1 MTEASIDYKKAEELE
16 ERYDP
21 EMQFRQTYSL
31 ARWMVIGLL
40 FLLSLFHYY
49 TAGFGVLEHHWHVGI
64 HLAFVLGLI
73 YLVYTPHRGHDATQQ
88 IASTVGQSIRWPDL
102 IKIGVPTLFVY
113 GMMGALPAML
123 LFTYFILVVHFSRRY
138 CATRQ
143 VTETATTDHVL
154 AAMLALFALH
164 MVGVSLGV
172 IGDNLWGDNGV
183 PPAIRIGLA
192 VMMLTLAIE
201 AQRRMPIVVM
211 YFLIVGYYY
220 GGGIGGITWGLENN
234 GLGLI
239 TTSSFVALLIALEP
253 IVRGVIHPSS
263 AEAKA
268 RDAARHGGVPF
279 YDWFLFVLIGISSMY
294 VAVTY
299 EGMGGILQELN
310 FRIGDPHLFDILMG
324 TALVLIVVEAAR
336 RTSGIS
342 LPIITNLFI
351 MYALF
356 GVYFQYPLV
365 NPGTSWPALM
375 DHLYLKGE
383 GINGRPVFVVATYVF
398 HFVLFGMVAIRVGLG
413 QLFIDVAHCVAG
425 RFAGGP
431 AKVSVLASGMMG
443 MISGSSIANTVMTG
457 SLTIPTMKRIGYKP
471 HFAGAVE
478 AAASTG
484 GQITP
489 PIMGSAAF
497 LMVEFL
503 EIPLRNV
510 ILAAIIPAAMHFL
523 GVLIMVHFEAKRL
536 GLRGLR
542 DHEIPKLMRVLA
554 RRWLTIIPFIG
565 IIYMIFTGSTPYW
578 AAFWA
583 ISAALIMGFGKSLI
597 GWVARTQLKMDAER
611 AVKYIGCDAINLRG
625 FIDAFQMGGKYAL
638 SVGAAAA
645 TVGIIIGVLTITGT
659 PFNIATMVN
668 AFATDFGTILSAID
682 PTGLLTVQ
690 SATLFMTLVLVA
702 LSCIVMGAGLPT
714 TATYL
719 VLATMA
725 TPALAVLGVDA
736 MQTHFFVFYYGVLA
750 DITPPVALAAYAGAT
765 IAQANLMQTGNT
777 AFRLGAAKALVP
789 FVFMYAPSMLLVL
802 DGFTWEEFFIATGGS
817 ALGIVMLG
825 AALTGYFIANMRP
838 WHRWLL
844 GAAAV
849 LVVAPG
855 LESGGIGL
863 ALALPVLLL
872 QLTAWR
878 RHRALST

>member
-1 MTEASIDYKKAEELE
+1 MADSAIDYKKAEELE

-21 EMQFRQTYSL
+21 EMQFRSTYAL
-31 ARWMVIGLL
+31 AKWMVVGLL

-49 TAGFGVLEHHWHVGI
+49 TAGFGVLTHHWHVGF

-73 YLVYTPHRGHDATQQ
+73 YLVYTPHRGVDGIGQ
-88 IASTVGQSIRWPDL
+88 IAPTAGLSIRWPDL
-102 IKIGVPTLFVY
+102 VKIGVPTLFVY
-113 GMMGALPAML
+113 GMMGTFPAIV
-123 LFTYFILVVHFSRRY
+123 LFSYFIFIVHFSRRF
-138 CATRQ
+138 CASHDIPER
-143 VTETATTDHVL
+143 ATTDHVL
-154 AAMLALFALH
+154 VAMLALFALH
-164 MVGVSLGV
+164 MAGVVTGL
-172 IGDNLWGDNGV
+172 IDENLWGKNGA
-183 PPAIRIGLA
+183 PPAIRVGAA
-192 VMMLTLAIE
+192 VMMLTMTIE
-201 AQRRMPIVVM
+201 ARRRMPVVIM
-211 YFLIVGYYY
+211 IFLAVGYYF
-220 GGGIGGITWGLENN
+220 GGGIGDFTWGIDNN
-234 GLGLI
+234 GLKLI
-239 TTSSFVALLIALEP
+239 TAVSFLSLLISVEP
-253 IVRGVIHPSS
+253 LIRGVIYRTS

-268 RDAARHGGVPF
+268 HDASRHGGVPF
-279 YDWFLFVLIGISSMY
+279 YDWFLFVLIGISSLY

-299 EGMGGILQELN
+299 EGMGDILFELN
-310 FRIGDPHLFDILMG
+310 FRIGDPHFIDIMMG

-342 LPIITNLFI
+342 LPIITNLFV

-356 GVYFQYPLV
+356 GIYFQYPLV

-383 GINGRPVFVVATYVF
+383 GINGRPVFRGRHICIPFCSVWHGCDPGRIGPAF
-398 HFVLFGMVAIRVGLG
+398 HRYCALCSGSF
-413 QLFIDVAHCVAG
+413 C
-425 RFAGGP
+425 GGP

-503 EIPLRNV
+503 EIPLKNV
-510 ILAAIIPAAMHFL
+510 ILAAIIPATMHFL
-523 GVLIMVHFEAKRL
+523 GVLTMVHFEAKRL

-542 DHEIPKLMRVLA
+542 DEEIPKLRHALS
-554 RRWLTIIPFIG
+554 RRWLTIIPFLS
-565 IIYMIFTGSTPYW
+565 IIYMIFSGSTPYW

-583 ISAALIMGFGKSLI
+583 ISAALVMGFAKSFI
-597 GWVARTQLKMDAER
+597 GWAARTQLNMNEEKV
-611 AVKYIGCDAINLRG
+611 VKYIGCDAINLRG

-645 TVGIIIGVLTITGT
+645 TVGIIIGVLTVTGT
-659 PFNIATMVN
+659 PFNIAAMVN
-668 AFATDFGTILSAID
+668 AFALDFGTLLSAID

-702 LSCIVMGAGLPT
+702 VSCIVMGAGLPT

-802 DGFTWEEFFIATGGS
+802 DGFTWEEFFIATGGC
-817 ALGIVMLG
+817 ALGVVMLG
-825 AALTGYFIANMRP
+825 AALTGYFVAEMRP

-844 GAAAV
+844 GLASI

-855 LESGGIGL
+855 MESGAVGMV
-863 ALALPVLLL
+863 LALPVLLL
-872 QLTAWR
+872 QLTAWQR
-878 RHRALST
+878 NRSMLT

>member
-1 MTEASIDYKKAEELE
+1 MADSAIDYKKAEELE

-21 EMQFRQTYSL
+21 EMQFRSTYAL
-31 ARWMVIGLL
+31 AKWMVVGLL

-49 TAGFGVLEHHWHVGI
+49 TAGFGVLTHHWHVGF

-73 YLVYTPHRGHDATQQ
+73 YLVYTPHRGIDGIGQ
-88 IASTVGQSIRWPDL
+88 IAPTAGLSIRWPDL
-102 IKIGVPTLFVY
+102 VKIGVPTLFVY
-113 GMMGALPAML
+113 GMMGTFPAIV
-123 LFTYFILVVHFSRRY
+123 LFSYFIFVVHFSRRF
-138 CATRQ
+138 CASHDIPER
-143 VTETATTDHVL
+143 ATTDHVL
-154 AAMLALFALH
+154 VAMLALFALH
-164 MVGVSLGV
+164 MAGVVTGL
-172 IGDNLWGDNGV
+172 IDENLWGKNGA
-183 PPAIRIGLA
+183 PPAIRVGAA
-192 VMMLTLAIE
+192 VMMLAMAIE
-201 AQRRMPIVVM
+201 ARRRMAVVTII
-211 YFLIVGYYY
+211 FLAVGYYF
-220 GGGIGGITWGLENN
+220 GGGIGDFTWGIDNN
-234 GLGLI
+234 GLKLI
-239 TTSSFVALLIALEP
+239 TAVSFLSLLISVEP
-253 IVRGVIHPSS
+253 LIRGVIYRTS

-268 RDAARHGGVPF
+268 HDASRHGGVPF
-279 YDWFLFVLIGISSMY
+279 YDWFLFVLIGISSLY

-299 EGMGGILQELN
+299 EGMGDILFELN
-310 FRIGDPHLFDILMG
+310 FRIGDPHFIDIMMG

-342 LPIITNLFI
+342 LPIITNLFV

-356 GVYFQYPLV
+356 GIYFQYPLV

-413 QLFIDVAHCVAG
+413 QLFIDIAHCVAG

-503 EIPLRNV
+503 EIPLKNV
-510 ILAAIIPAAMHFL
+510 ILAAIIPATMHFL
-523 GVLIMVHFEAKRL
+523 GVLTMVHFEAKRL

-542 DHEIPKLMRVLA
+542 DEEIPKLRQALS
-554 RRWLTIIPFIG
+554 RRWLTIIPFLS
-565 IIYMIFTGSTPYW
+565 IIYMIFSGSTPYW

-583 ISAALIMGFGKSLI
+583 ISAALVMGFAKSFV
-597 GWVARTQLKMDAER
+597 GWAARTQLNMNEEKV
-611 AVKYIGCDAINLRG
+611 VKYIGCDAINLRG

-645 TVGIIIGVLTITGT
+645 TVGIIIGVLTVTGT
-659 PFNIATMVN
+659 PFNIAAMVN
-668 AFATDFGTILSAID
+668 AFALDFGTLLSAID

-702 LSCIVMGAGLPT
+702 ASCIVMGAGLPT

-802 DGFTWEEFFIATGGS
+802 DGFTWEEFFIATGGC
-817 ALGIVMLG
+817 ALGVVMLG
-825 AALTGYFIANMRP
+825 AALTGYFVAEMRP

-844 GAAAV
+844 GLASI

-855 LESGGIGL
+855 MESGAVGMII
-863 ALALPVLLL
+863 ALPVLFL
-872 QLTAWR
+872 QLTAWQR
-878 RHRALST
+878 NRSMLT

>member
-1 MTEASIDYKKAEELE
+1 MSDPVIDYKKAEELE

-21 EMQFRQTYSL
+21 EMQFRDTHAL
-31 ARWMVIGLL
+31 AKWMVIALL

-49 TAGFGVLEHHWHVGI
+49 TAGFGVLEHHWHVGV
-64 HLAFVLGLI
+64 HLSFVLGLI
-73 YLVYTPHRGHDATQQ
+73 YLVYTPHREIEATKE
-88 IASTVGQSIRWPDL
+88 IVASSGLSIRWPDL
-102 IKIGVPTLFVY
+102 VKIGVPTVFIY
-113 GMMGALPAML
+113 GMMGPLAAMAL
-123 LFTYFILVVHFSRRY
+123 FSYFILVVHFSRRY
-138 CATRQ
+138 LASQ
-143 VTETATTDHVL
+143 NMSESGTTDHVL
-154 AAMLALFALH
+154 LAVTALFALH
-164 MVGVSLGV
+164 MMGVALGIVG
-172 IGDNLWGDNGV
+172 NNMWGENGV
-183 PPAIRIGLA
+183 PPAIRMGLA
-192 VMMLTLAIE
+192 LMVLVLVIE
-201 AQRRMPIVVM
+201 AQRRIPIVLM
-211 YFLIVGYYY
+211 FFTIIGYYY
-220 GGGIGGITWGLENN
+220 GGGVAGISWGLENN
-234 GLGLI
+234 GLLLI
-239 TTSSFVALLIALEP
+239 TVASIISFLVALEP
-253 IVRGVIHPSS
+253 LVRGSVQLSGS
-263 AEAKA
+263 EAKKQ
-268 RDAARHGGVPF
+268 DASRRGGVPT
-279 YDWFLFVLIGISSMY
+279 YDWFLFVIIGISSMY
-294 VAVTY
+294 VAITY
-299 EGMGGILQELN
+299 DGFGSIIDELN
-310 FRIGDPHLFDILMG
+310 FRIGDPHLVDILMG
-324 TALVLIVVEAAR
+324 TALVLIVIEAAR

-342 LPIITNLFI
+342 LPIITCLFI
-351 MYALF
+351 MYSLF
-356 GVYFQYPLV
+356 GIYFKYPLV
-365 NPGTSWPALM
+365 NPGTSWPGLI

-413 QLFIDVAHCVAG
+413 QLFIDLAHCVAG

-503 EIPLRNV
+503 EIPLKSI
-510 ILAAIIPAAMHFL
+510 ILAAIIPATMHFL
-523 GVLIMVHFEAKRL
+523 GVLVMVHFEAKRL

-542 DHEIPKLMRVLA
+542 DDELPKLATVLS
-554 RRWLTIIPFIG
+554 RRWLTVIPFFG
-565 IIYMIFTGSTPYW
+565 IIYMIFVGYTPYW

-583 ISAALIMGFGKSLI
+583 ISAALAMGFSRAFI
-597 GWVARTQLKMDAER
+597 GWLARTQLKIDEENVTR
-611 AVKYIGCDAINLRG
+611 YIGCDSINLRG

-645 TVGIIIGVLTITGT
+645 TVGIIIGVLTVTGT
-659 PFNIATMVN
+659 PFNIAAMVN
-668 AFATDFGTILSAID
+668 AFASDFGALISAID
-682 PTGLLTVQ
+682 PTGLLSVH

-702 LSCIVMGAGLPT
+702 GSCIIMGAGLPT

-736 MQTHFFVFYYGVLA
+736 LQTHFFVFYYGVLA

-802 DGFTWEEFFIATGGS
+802 DDFTWEEFFISTGGS

-825 AALTGYFIANMRP
+825 AALTGYFIANMRT

-844 GAAAV
+844 GFAAI

-855 LESGGIGL
+855 LNSGLVGAIL
-863 ALALPVLLL
+863 AVPVLMF
-872 QLTAWR
+872 QISAWNR
-878 RHRALST
+878 ERYKTE